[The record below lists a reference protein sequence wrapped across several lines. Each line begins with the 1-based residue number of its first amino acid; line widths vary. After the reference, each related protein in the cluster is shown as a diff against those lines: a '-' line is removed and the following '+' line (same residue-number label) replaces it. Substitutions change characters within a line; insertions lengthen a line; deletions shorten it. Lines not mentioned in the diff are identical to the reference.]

1 MQVKNPRCAALD
13 LGKDVLVA
21 AVRLQEETSV
31 RRECRTFGTTT
42 RQLLQL
48 SSWLESE
55 GINHVVMEATGSYW
69 KSVWHVLEGQF
80 ELMLANPVH
89 IRNLP
94 GRKSDVND
102 ATWMADLHAHGLI
115 SGSFVP
121 PGPIMALREL
131 TRTRKQLGREVA
143 RHLQRIQRIVDV
155 AGLKITGPIS
165 DLLGTSGR
173 AILKGLIDGETD
185 PERLVDLAHPRMQ
198 AKRAT
203 LVEALRGTLTPHQRG
218 LLRIHF
224 HLIETIEASIAEL
237 DFQIEEAV
245 RPFRELLTRLKD
257 VPGFGAIN
265 APALLGEIGVD
276 MTPFKTHRHLI
287 SWTRLCPRLDESAG
301 KTHSRRTLKGAEWVK
316 PLLVGAAWA
325 RQGQGQ
331 LPPRPVSSASCPSR
345 RQKGDRRRSRVAPHD
360 RLPHDPR
367 GHPLQRL
374 GSPSLRSARPL
385 SHCQAIGRPPRTTRL
400 QRTDHRPGCL
410 GEFLSSWGGDLVP
423 PDPCTLYPATSRERH
438 PDPAPGAPRGDKR
451 LEGMASGGGPAGSR
465 A

>member
-21 AVRLQEETSV
+21 AVRLQEEASV
-31 RRECRTFGTTT
+31 RRECRTFGTTS

-55 GINHVVMEATGSYW
+55 GITHVVMEATGSYW

-143 RHLQRIQRIVDV
+143 RHMQRIQRILDV

-165 DLLGTSGR
+165 DLLGMSGR

-185 PERLVDLAHPRMQ
+185 PERLADLAHPRLL

-237 DFQIEEAV
+237 DLQIEEAV
-245 RPFRELLTRLKD
+245 RPFRELLTRLKA

-265 APALLGEIGVD
+265 TPALLGEIGVD

-316 PLLVGAAWA
+316 PLLIGAAWA
-325 RQGQGQ
+325 AVKVKDSY
-331 LPPRPVSSASCPSR
+331 PRAQFHRLRARRGAKKAIVAVAASLLTTVYHMIREGTPY
-345 RQKGDRRRSRVAPHD
+345 KDLGADHFDRHD
-360 RLPHDPR
+360 RAR
-367 GHPLQRL
+367 AARRL
-374 GSPSLRSARPL
+374 VA
-385 SHCQAIGRPPRTTRL
+385 
-400 QRTDHRPGCL
+400 
-410 GEFLSSWGGDLVP
+410 
-423 PDPCTLYPATSRERH
+423 
-438 PDPAPGAPRGDKR
+438 R
-451 LEGMASGGGPAGSR
+451 LEHLGYHAQITDR
-465 A
+465 AA